1 MTVADEA
8 DRGPATE
15 RGHTA
20 AAGEGADDMD
30 IAEEVREQ
38 TSKDLRAEQVF
49 ERESDG
55 AASDTA
61 IDKAGPDETPD

>member
-1 MTVADEA
+1 VTDERAERRAA
-8 DRGPATE
+8 DRG
-15 RGHTA
+15 RTA
-20 AAGEGADDMD
+20 PAGEGVDDME
-30 IAEEVREQ
+30 IAEQVHEQ
-38 TSKDLRAEQVF
+38 TSKDLRAEEVF